1 MKIATAIRVGR
12 KRAGL
17 TQRDLARR
25 AGVPQSTVGRIES
38 GSIQARAKTAEK
50 LLAAL
55 GFEFAIEPRA
65 GAGIDRTLIRRMF
78 ALSPRQRVEYAISGG
93 KAIAEVRRSVSRRR

>member
-1 MKIATAIRVGR
+1 MRIADAIRTAR

-38 GSIQARAKTAEK
+38 GSIQARANTAEK

-55 GFEFAIEPRA
+55 GYEFEIEPRT
-65 GAGIDRTLIRRMF
+65 GTGIDRTLIRRMI
-78 ALSPRQRVEYAISGG
+78 ALSPRQRIDYAISGG
-93 KAIAEVRRSVSRRR
+93 KAIAELRKSIPR